1 MYEAGGAGNPSGA
14 TFWRGY
20 WLGGRY
26 RANPVVIDGHRFASG
41 IEATRY
47 GELRLLERAG
57 DIKGLVCH
65 PPFKVSIGSLH
76 FCTYTADFAYQ
87 QRTKLKRFAT
97 ASGPLYQWLP
107 VVEEV
112 KSKATRKETAYRLR
126 RKAAELFHGITVIE
140 VVR

>member
-1 MYEAGGAGNPSGA
+1 M
-14 TFWRGY
+14 
-20 WLGGRY
+20 GGRY

-57 DIKGLVCH
+57 VIKGLVCH
-65 PPFKVSIGSLH
+65 PPYKVSIGSLH

-87 QRTKLKRFAT
+87 RRALLKSPGAGKTT
-97 ASGPLYQWLP
+97 AGPLYQWLSI
-107 VVEEV
+107 VEEV

-126 RKAAELFHGITVIE
+126 RKAAELFHGITVTE

>member
-57 DIKGLVCH
+57 VIKGLVCH
-65 PPFKVSIGSLH
+65 PPYKVSIGGLH
-76 FCTYTADFAYQ
+76 FCTYTADFAY
-87 QRTKLKRFAT
+87 RLTHKKKNRLNDRDIT
-97 ASGPLYQWLP
+97 VSI
-107 VVEEV
+107 VEEV

-126 RKAAELFHGITVIE
+126 RKAAELFHGITVTE